1 MIRIVSDTST
11 MYSSQE
17 AQKAGFNVSALSV
30 SINGKSYRE
39 YDEINSE
46 RFMELL
52 QGGSIPTSS
61 QPAIGEVA
69 ALYEQ
74 YPEDEILNITMAQ
87 GLFGTYDSAVTAAR
101 LCDHG
106 DRIHV
111 FNSRTLC
118 GPHRYLVEKAVQWV
132 KEGATVP
139 EILERLEQKAQTAK
153 SYLVPVDFEYLR
165 RGGRLSHLV
174 SHVGQ
179 VAKLM
184 PIMTQTE
191 DGRRITVS
199 SIRRGFSHV
208 FQYIG
213 GALKKRGVGEGWKV
227 YISHAACKQT
237 AEQILNSLKEFI
249 PGADFEIHLLSPAF
263 IIQGGPGCVA
273 IQVIEA

>member
-11 MYSSQE
+11 MYSSKE
-17 AQKAGFNVSALSV
+17 AIEAGFAVSALSV
-30 SINGKSYRE
+30 SIDGKTYRE

-46 RFMELL
+46 QFMQLL
-52 QGGSIPTSS
+52 QGGGIPTSS

-87 GLFGTYDSAVTAAR
+87 GLSGTYDSALTAAR

-106 DRIHV
+106 DHIHV

-132 KEGATVP
+132 REGATVR
-139 EILERLEQKAQTAK
+139 EILHRLEQKAQTAK

-179 VAKLM
+179 IARLM

-191 DGRRITVS
+191 DGKRITVS
-199 SIRRGFSHV
+199 GIRRGFSHV

-213 GALKKRGVGEGWKV
+213 GSLQKRGVGKGWKV
-227 YISHAACKQT
+227 YISHASCKET
-237 AEQILNSLKEFI
+237 AGKVLDILREFV
-249 PGADFEIHLLSPAF
+249 PDAEFEIHQLSPAF

-273 IQVIEA
+273 VQIIEA